1 MKQTLTIQ
9 SIDDLKEGD
18 VFGGF
23 VIQMPY
29 KDSKDA
35 SLRSCRVGVIGMAN
49 LHEDQLRVLIAGGFN
64 TVQREVERYTVR
76 ECQLMPWGI
85 YDNAGNLHTG
95 IWAHSKPTAEFVCR
109 LLTAADATALNKL
122 EEAS

>member
-64 TVQREVERYTVR
+64 TVQREVERYTV
-76 ECQLMPWGI
+76 EKEDSVYAL
-85 YDNAGNLHTG
+85 YEAGVHRLNLYSHDL
-95 IWAHSKPTAEFVCR
+95 AHKI
-109 LLTAADATALNKL
+109 ATALNKL